1 MYDTGMFEDL
11 ERAIDELDI
20 PAFDGAAIARVF
32 ALRARFDAA
41 IATAVAAF
49 DKAKL
54 WDLDAATSM
63 VAWLRDH
70 AGLSRRAAARVAS
83 MARQVSKLPV
93 TAAAWAGGTLSE
105 GQVEA
110 IVANLRPNTIG
121 TFAAH
126 EPELVPVLAP
136 LPVTAVAQAM
146 RAWAA
151 RAEAEAEG
159 DEPAEPSRALHLSST
174 LDGRWVLDGDLDPE
188 GGQTVATALRL
199 VESPDAE
206 GEPARLPT
214 ERRADA
220 LVDVCRFFLDHQQT
234 CAGGRHRPHLN
245 IVVNADDLLHGGSGR
260 FIDGSALDGPSTQR
274 LACDAALHRVVVG
287 GRSAILD
294 YGRATRTIPAP
305 LWNALVVR
313 DENCRFPGCDRPATW
328 CEGHHVRWVA
338 DGGPTRLDNLV
349 LACSRHHHRLHQ
361 PGWAATL
368 AEDGTLQ
375 VTDPTGQVRTTVPP
389 RALPLVC

>member
-1 MYDTGMFEDL
+1 MFEDL
-11 ERAIDELDI
+11 ERAISELDI
-20 PAFDGAAIARVF
+20 PAADGEAIARAL
-32 ALRARFDAA
+32 ALRTRLDAV
-41 IATAVAAF
+41 IAAAVADF

-70 AGLSRRAAARVAS
+70 AGLSRRAAARMAS

-93 TAAAWAGGTLSE
+93 TASAWASGTLSE
-105 GQVEA
+105 GKVEA
-110 IVANLRPNTIG
+110 VLANLRPTTID
-121 TFAAH
+121 TFANH
-126 EPELVPVLAP
+126 ETELVPVLAP

-146 RAWAA
+146 GAWAA
-151 RAEAEAEG
+151 RAEADG
-159 DEPAEPSRALHLSST
+159 NEPNEPDEPSRVLHLSST
-174 LDGRWVLDGDLDPE
+174 LDSRWVLDGDLDPE

-199 VESPDAE
+199 AESRDAE

-220 LVDVCRFFLDHQQT
+220 LVDVCRFFLDHQQN
-234 CAGGRHRPHLN
+234 CVGGRHRPHLN
-245 IVVNADDLLHGGSGR
+245 VVVNANDLLRGGSGR
-260 FIDGSALDGPSTQR
+260 FIDGSTLDGPSTQR

-313 DENCRFPGCDRPATW
+313 DEHCRFPGCDRPSVW
-328 CEGHHVRWVA
+328 CEGHHVRWVS

-349 LACSRHHHRLHQ
+349 LACTRHHHRLHQ

-368 AEDGTLQ
+368 AEDGTLE
-375 VTDPTGQVRTTVPP
+375 VTDPTRQVRSTVPP
-389 RALPLVC
+389 RSLPLVC